1 MYVFLVHDAW
11 DLCHAQKIYIFAKI
25 DEKKLKKKENELPSS
40 ILSSFSWE
48 TWAFCKATI
57 FSYIR
62 KKTVDFVHNVT

>member
-1 MYVFLVHDAW
+1 MMREIYAMLKKNIYVCEDRW
-11 DLCHAQKIYIFAKI
+11 
-25 DEKKLKKKENELPSS
+25 KKVKKKENELPSS

-62 KKTVDFVHNVT
+62 KKTVDFVHDAT

>member
-1 MYVFLVHDAW
+1 M
-11 DLCHAQKIYIFAKI
+11 
-25 DEKKLKKKENELPSS
+25 KKSLKKKENELPSS

>member
-1 MYVFLVHDAW
+1 MMLE
-11 DLCHAQKIYIFAKI
+11 IYAMLKNIYLFANI
-25 DEKKLKKKENELPSS
+25 DEKKKKKENELPSS

>member
-1 MYVFLVHDAW
+1 MMRE
-11 DLCHAQKIYIFAKI
+11 IYAML
-25 DEKKLKKKENELPSS
+25 KKYIYLRRQMKKKVKKKENELPSS

-62 KKTVDFVHNVT
+62 KKTVDFVHDAT

>member
-1 MYVFLVHDAW
+1 M
-11 DLCHAQKIYIFAKI
+11 
-25 DEKKLKKKENELPSS
+25 KKSLKKKENELPSS

-62 KKTVDFVHNVT
+62 KKTVDFVHDAT